1 MESLEACPNASVDQ
15 SVSQSVNQSINHLFT
30 ASAYH
35 PMKKQAC
42 SKYVH
47 VNITFTKKREFKE
60 IQMARWKCIIL
71 V

>member
-15 SVSQSVNQSINHLFT
+15 SVSQSVSQSINQSINHLFT

-60 IQMARWKCIIL
+60 IQMAR
-71 V
+71 

>member
-60 IQMARWKCIIL
+60 IQMAR
-71 V
+71 

>member
-1 MESLEACPNASVDQ
+1 MLQSISQ
-15 SVSQSVNQSINHLFT
+15 SVSQSINQSINHLFT

-47 VNITFTKKREFKE
+47 VNITFTKKREYKDE
-60 IQMARWKCIIL
+60 SVSYTCVESTKAIQVMY
-71 V
+71 